1 MKNTL
6 LTIAILL
13 SGANLIAQLSIQDT
27 LVEFS
32 VFASLPIGGDRPVC
46 LSLLPNGNLCYSDL
60 GGNIYEIINGSRQ
73 LLFTDVDHH
82 LPYVSH
88 MEVKGDKMYLS
99 GSVIQA
105 GDSVMVG
112 FVMRG
117 DLTAGEWDTLA
128 ISEPY
133 YIGLSFNDH
142 RFSSLLISQ
151 DGDHV
156 YVHSGTRTNAGEIQ
170 ELPGVA
176 GTQGLRWEA
185 IRGKLFKLP
194 TDQSETIL
202 IPNDSS
208 LLSNGPYLYAEGLR
222 HLFAMAWGTDSLLY
236 GGSNSDRRDAPEA
249 FYRLDAGGHYGYPW
263 WIGGSMNP
271 LQFASYDPNTDLLLP
286 SGANN
291 QGYYDTD
298 LNFPPMPMGINYLQ
312 PYHNIGPDADKFRDP
327 LTGTIRDASDEDTVI
342 TSFSGHRSPVGLI
355 FDQEERLP
363 YHFKGAGFMLSYTN
377 SSKLLEGDG
386 HDLIQIDILADD
398 TISVHKLITGF
409 RKPIDVLIKDSLLYV
424 LDMGN
429 SNGTLRKIYQ
439 INILD
444 STQIN
449 TTDIKDGFED
459 FTKLSFIPNPSRDRV
474 KVVLEESAAKIE
486 QIKIYNLGGKSYAVN
501 LNQNQILDLSSLP
514 AQVYV
519 IEVFLSDGRRLIEK
533 LKKE

>member
-27 LVEFS
+27 LLEFS
-32 VFASLPIGGDRPVC
+32 VYAALPASGDRPVC
-46 LSLLPNGNLCYSDL
+46 LSQLPNGNLCYSDL
-60 GGNIYEIINGSRQ
+60 GGNIYEIINGARQ
-73 LLFTDVDHH
+73 VLFTDTDHH

-88 MEVKGDKMYLS
+88 MEAKGDKMYLC

-105 GDSVMVG
+105 GDSVMLG

-117 DLTAGEWDTLA
+117 DLNTGVWDTLA

-151 DGDHV
+151 DEEHV
-156 YVHSGTRTNAGEIQ
+156 YVHCGSRTNSGEIQ
-170 ELPGVA
+170 ELPGIA
-176 GTQGLRWEA
+176 GTLGLRWEA

-194 TDQSETIL
+194 TDQSETIY
-202 IPNDSS
+202 IPNDST
-208 LLSNGPYLYAEGLR
+208 LLAASPYVHVEGLR

-236 GGSNSDRRDAPEA
+236 GGSNSDRRDAPEG
-249 FYRLDAGGHYGYPW
+249 FYRLDAGEHYGYPW
-263 WIGGSMNP
+263 WIGGSLNP

-298 LNFPPMPMGINYLQ
+298 PNFPAMPTGINYIQ
-312 PYHNIGPDADKFRDP
+312 PYHNIGPDADLYRDP
-327 LTGTIRDASDEDTVI
+327 QTGVIKDASDEDTTL

-355 FDQEERLP
+355 FDQAERLA
-363 YHFKGAGFMLSYTN
+363 YHLKGAGFMVSYSNN
-377 SSKLLEGDG
+377 SRLLNDDG
-386 HDLIQIDILADD
+386 HDLVQIDMLDGD
-398 TISVHKLITGF
+398 TISVHQLISGF
-409 RKPIDVLIKDSLLYV
+409 RAPIDVMIKDSLLYV

-429 SNGTLRKIYQ
+429 SNRSQRAIYQ
-439 INILD
+439 INIKD

-449 TTDIKDGFED
+449 TTNIED
-459 FTKLSFIPNPSRDRV
+459 DFAVGSKLSFIPNPSRGLVKIVLSESTAMIERV
-474 KVVLEESAAKIE
+474 QL
-486 QIKIYNLGGKSYAVN
+486 YDLTGKAYAIS
-501 LNQNQILDLSSLP
+501 LDYNQILDLSSFP
-514 AQVYV
+514 AQVYLV
-519 IEVFLSDGRRLIEK
+519 EVLLSDGTRLIEK